1 MRTNVLACSFL
12 LLAACGNG
20 ADPATPPGVSTPSA
34 TAKPAPSG
42 SASSPDPDVAGDNPA
57 KPRSRKPF
65 EIHSSCPSIVTVIFG
80 DDPKAENA
88 GRRTLAPNSAIDGPR
103 DAEGKQ
109 TVTVQNEKGDAIG
122 TVHITRGMKR
132 LEVGR
137 SCQTV
142 NAD

>member
-1 MRTNVLACSFL
+1 MRMRTNVLGCSFL

-20 ADPATPPGVSTPSA
+20 SEPATPPGVSTAS
-34 TAKPAPSG
+34 AKPSGTPAP
-42 SASSPDPDVAGDNPA
+42 PDPEVAGDNPA

-80 DDPKAENA
+80 DDPKADNA
-88 GRRTLAPNSAIDGPR
+88 GKRTLAPNSAIDGPR
-103 DAEGKQ
+103 DADGKQ
-109 TVTVQNEKGDAIG
+109 TVTVQNEKGDPIG
-122 TVHITRGMKR
+122 TVHITKGMKR
-132 LEVGR
+132 LEIGR

>member
-1 MRTNVLACSFL
+1 MRTIVLACSFL

-20 ADPATPPGVSTPSA
+20 ADPATPAGVPTASSAPKPGPS
-34 TAKPAPSG
+34 S
-42 SASSPDPDVAGDNPA
+42 SASTPDPDVAGDNPA
-57 KPRSRKPF
+57 KPRSRKPL

-80 DDPKAENA
+80 DDPKAESA

-103 DAEGKQ
+103 DADGKQ
-109 TVTVQNEKGDAIG
+109 TVTVQNEKGDFIG
-122 TVHITRGMKR
+122 TVHITKGMKR

>member
-1 MRTNVLACSFL
+1 MRTIVLGCSFL

-20 ADPATPPGVSTPSA
+20 ADPATPPGVSTASA
-34 TAKPAPSG
+34 AAKPGPSS
-42 SASSPDPDVAGDNPA
+42 SASTPDPDVAGDNPA

-65 EIHSSCPSIVTVIFG
+65 EIHSSCPSIVTVVFG

-103 DAEGKQ
+103 DADGKQ
-109 TVTVQNEKGDAIG
+109 TVTVQNEKGEAIG
-122 TVHITRGMKR
+122 TVHITKGMKR
-132 LEVGR
+132 LEIGR